1 MVINETVKLRQF
13 SIFFSLAVI
22 LALSANAVSILK
34 IQQAYNNVTIVQEHR
49 QRAMLLANDLRQE
62 TEQLTQLVRAY
73 TSTGQ
78 TNYLTYYYDI
88 LAIRQGE
95 KPQPENYIS
104 GAYWDMA
111 VAGKI
116 PYRIPQ
122 NGERHSLVDRMRSL
136 KFSNEE
142 IKALNTVFAETESMK
157 QIEQIAFAATQGLYD
172 PIKKDF
178 VSDGK
183 PNLDFASELV
193 HSQKYNELKA
203 DLSISVI
210 DLITLVD
217 KRTNSAVKNAANDLE
232 RWIFVTFGS
241 VLFTFVMVLA
251 AFQVIRRRVLK
262 PIEMLSI
269 AASHLANGDYSA
281 RVGFRCKYDNPETT
295 LGVTIKS
302 DNSEGVVEL
311 ITLGSTLD
319 NMAESIEKDILLRQQ
334 IQDELIAANHK
345 VEDAT
350 KAKSMFLANMSHEIR
365 TPMNA
370 IIGMSY
376 LVLKTELTSRQ
387 QDYINKVHNA
397 AKSLLGIINDIL
409 DFSKVEAGKLELEQE
424 SFRLEDVVAN
434 SLNMLQEHVLHK
446 EIELLL
452 DMFEPLLL
460 DKYNTLIGDGLRLG
474 QIITNLLSNAVKFTH
489 VGYVK
494 LTIHIE
500 SQNEDEI
507 TLCFSIEDTGIGMT
521 PEQVNNLFQ
530 EFTQADGSTTRKYGG
545 TGLGLSI
552 TKKLI
557 ELMSGKVWVK
567 STIGVG
573 SCFNFNARFIIDKS
587 VCEQAVAFVGQEEIR
602 VLVVDDQP
610 EARQVL
616 CSLLDAMNVGVKL
629 LPNGVDES
637 ESGVQALRMIQ
648 FAETVG
654 KPYNLVM
661 LDWVMAGWDGE
672 QLLNGIRQAELEYP
686 PVIAVVTAYD
696 SDSIRETAQK
706 ASICKYFLTKPV
718 LPEMLRNLLRKLP
731 GVVSETDIEDDLT
744 SPIIRLGGMRVLLV
758 EDNPINQQLAVELLE
773 LKNVMVDVA
782 THGQKALEMLNAPST
797 GCYDLVLMDL
807 QMPVMDGYEAT
818 RRIRADNRFHEL
830 PIVAMSAHVME
841 EEQERCKLLGM
852 QGHIGKPIEPDE
864 LYSVLARFYVTEL
877 LHVVP
882 DTEEVGLS
890 VETQLTKTL
899 ADLSQVVDLD
909 AVEGLRRAGNK
920 PELYQWML
928 HKFVSD
934 YADFP
939 TQIELAVSEERW
951 TDAERLAHTV
961 KGLLG
966 SMGANVL
973 HQQAELL
980 VGNLR
985 QRQENWQESLLDMK
999 ARFDPFIASIVHHL
1013 PEKQENVIIGD
1024 EKVRTGGGTLPLWFG
1039 EFESQLHEGNFKA
1052 TDLWTT
1058 GKSDLRGIFSD
1069 KAINSISKALDNFD
1083 FVEAKTLSDRAAIHV
1098 SNERNEES

>member
-1 MVINETVKLRQF
+1 MIVIV
-13 SIFFSLAVI
+13 
-22 LALSANAVSILK
+22 ALTANAISILK
-34 IQQAYNNVTIVQEHR
+34 IQQAYNNVTSVQEHR
-49 QRAMLLANDLRQE
+49 QRAMSLANELRQE
-62 TEQLTQLVRAY
+62 TDQLTHLVRAY

-111 VAGKI
+111 IAGKT
-116 PYRIPQ
+116 PYRFPQ

-136 KFSNEE
+136 KFSKEE
-142 IKALNTVFAETESMK
+142 INALNTVFAATESMK

-172 PIKKDF
+172 PIKMDF

-183 PNLDFASELV
+183 PNLDFASEMV
-193 HSQKYNELKA
+193 HSQKYNDLKS
-203 DLSISVI
+203 DLSTSVSN
-210 DLITLVD
+210 LITLVD
-217 KRTNSAVKNAANDLE
+217 KRTNSAVKNAAKDLE

-251 AFQVIRRRVLK
+251 AFQVIRRKVLK
-262 PIEMLSI
+262 PIEMLSK
-269 AASHLANGDYSA
+269 AANHLANGDYST
-281 RVGFRCKYDNPETT
+281 RTGFDCKNEIPEITPS
-295 LGVTIKS
+295 VTIKT
-302 DNSEGVVEL
+302 DNSDGVVEL

-319 NMAESIEKDILLRQQ
+319 NMAESIERDIQLRQQ

-350 KAKSMFLANMSHEIR
+350 RAKSMFLANMSHEIR

-409 DFSKVEAGKLELEQE
+409 DFSKVEAGKLELEHE

-434 SLNMLQEHVLHK
+434 SLNILQELVLHK

-452 DMFEPLLL
+452 DMSEPLLL
-460 DKYNTLIGDGLRLG
+460 DKFNALIGDGLRLG

-489 VGYVK
+489 VGFVK
-494 LTIHIE
+494 LTIHVE

-507 TLCFSIEDTGIGMT
+507 TLRFSIQDTGIGMT

-552 TKKLI
+552 TKKLV
-557 ELMSGKVWVK
+557 ELMGGKVWVK
-567 STIGVG
+567 STIGAG

-587 VCEQAVAFVGQEEIR
+587 VCEQPVALVGQEEIR

-616 CSLLDAMNVGVKL
+616 CSLLNAMNVGVKL

-637 ESGVQALRMIQ
+637 ENGDQALRMIQ

-654 KPYNLVM
+654 KPYHLVM
-661 LDWVMAGWDGE
+661 LDWVMPGWDGE
-672 QLLNGIRQAELEYP
+672 QLLNGIRQAELKSP
-686 PVIAVVTAYD
+686 PVIAVVTSYD

-706 ASICKYFLTKPV
+706 ASFCKYFLTKPV
-718 LPEMLRNLLRKLP
+718 LPEMLRNLLRKLA
-731 GVVSETDIEDDLT
+731 GVVSETGIEEDLT

-773 LKNVMVDVA
+773 LKNVTVEVA
-782 THGQKALEMLNAPST
+782 TDGRKALEMLNAHSIER
-797 GCYDLVLMDL
+797 YDLILMDL

-852 QGHIGKPIEPDE
+852 QGHISKPIEPEE
-864 LYSVLARFYVTEL
+864 LYSLLARFYVTGN
-877 LHVVP
+877 LHVAP
-882 DTEEVGLS
+882 NTEEVGLS
-890 VETQLTKTL
+890 EETQLTKTF
-899 ADLSQVVDLD
+899 ADLSRIEGLD
-909 AVEGLRRAGNK
+909 TVEGLCRAGNK
-920 PELYQWML
+920 PELYQWL
-928 HKFVSD
+928 LQKFVSD
-934 YADFP
+934 YADVSS
-939 TQIELAVSEERW
+939 QIELAVSEERW
-951 TDAERLAHTV
+951 PDAELIAHTV

-973 HQQAELL
+973 QQHAELL

-985 QRQENWQESLLDMK
+985 QRQENWQESLFDMK
-999 ARFDPFIASIVHHL
+999 VLFEPFIASIIDHL
-1013 PEKQENVIIGD
+1013 SENHENMIIEDGEVIA
-1024 EKVRTGGGTLPLWFG
+1024 GGGTLPLWFG
-1039 EFESQLHEGNFKA
+1039 EFESQLREGNFKA
-1052 TDLWTT
+1052 TDLWTS
-1058 GKSDLRGIFSD
+1058 GKPELRGIFSD
-1069 KAINSISKALDNFD
+1069 KAIRSISKALDNFD
-1083 FVEAKTLSDRAAIHV
+1083 FVEAKTLSENAKIQA
-1098 SNERNEES
+1098 SNERNEEL

>member
-1 MVINETVKLRQF
+1 M
-13 SIFFSLAVI
+13 I
-22 LALSANAVSILK
+22 LALSANAISILK
-34 IQQAYNNVTIVQEHR
+34 IQQAYKNVTVVQEHR
-49 QRAMLLANDLRQE
+49 QRAMSLANDLRQE

-78 TNYLTYYYDI
+78 TYYLTYYYDI

-95 KPQPENYIS
+95 KPQPENYVS
-104 GAYWDMA
+104 GAFWDMA
-111 VAGKI
+111 IAGKI

-136 KFSNEE
+136 KFSKVE
-142 IKALNTVFAETESMK
+142 IKALNIVFAATESMK

-172 PIKKDF
+172 PKKKDF

-203 DLSISVI
+203 DLSTSVL

-217 KRTNSAVKNAANDLE
+217 NRTNNAVKDAATDLE

-262 PIEMLSI
+262 PIEMLSK
-269 AASHLANGDYSA
+269 AASHLADGDYSA
-281 RVGFRCKYDNPETT
+281 RVGFACKNDNPDSTPDLTVKVNYPE
-295 LGVTIKS
+295 S
-302 DNSEGVVEL
+302 VVEL
-311 ITLGSTLD
+311 IALGSTLD
-319 NMAESIEKDILLRQQ
+319 NMAGSIEKDILLRQQ

-350 KAKSMFLANMSHEIR
+350 RAKSMFLANMSHEIR

-434 SLNMLQEHVLHK
+434 SLNILQELVLHK

-452 DMFEPLLL
+452 DMSDPLLL

-489 VGYVK
+489 VGYVM
-494 LTIHIE
+494 LAIHIE

-552 TKKLI
+552 TKKLV
-557 ELMSGKVWVK
+557 ELMGGNIWVE
-567 STIGVG
+567 STIGAG

-637 ESGVQALRMIQ
+637 ESGDQALRMIQ

-661 LDWVMAGWDGE
+661 LDWVMPGCDGE
-672 QLLNGIRQAELEYP
+672 QLLNGIRQAELENP

-706 ASICKYFLTKPV
+706 ASNCKYFLTKPV

-731 GVVSETDIEDDLT
+731 GVVSETDIEEDLT
-744 SPIIRLGGMRVLLV
+744 SPIIKLGGMRVLLV

-773 LKNVMVDVA
+773 LKNVTVHVA
-782 THGQKALEMLNAPST
+782 THGQKALEMLNDHST
-797 GCYDLVLMDL
+797 GYYGLVLMDL

-818 RRIRADNRFHEL
+818 RHIRADNRFHEL

-852 QGHIGKPIEPDE
+852 QGHISKPIEPEE
-864 LYSVLARFYVTEL
+864 LYSVLARFYVAG
-877 LHVVP
+877 LHVAP
-882 DTEEVGLS
+882 DPEQVGVA

-899 ADLSQVVDLD
+899 SGLSQIEELD
-909 AVEGLRRAGNK
+909 TVEGLRRSGNK
-920 PELYQWML
+920 PELYQWLL
-928 HKFVSD
+928 HKFVTD
-934 YADFP
+934 YADVL

-973 HQQAELL
+973 QQQAELL

-985 QRQENWQESLLDMK
+985 QRQENWHESLIEMK
-999 ARFDPFIASIVHHL
+999 AMLDPFIASIVDQL
-1013 PEKQENVIIGD
+1013 SEKQENVIIGD
-1024 EKVRTGGGTLPLWFG
+1024 EKVKAGGGTLPPWFG

-1058 GKSDLRGIFSD
+1058 GKSELRGIFFD
-1069 KAINSISKALDNFD
+1069 KAISGISKALDNFD
-1083 FVEAKTLSDRAAIHV
+1083 FVEAKTLSDRAKIHF